1 MADVEM
7 TDAAASAPKPKTTKA
22 SGSGADLGDKKRFEV
37 KKAVWPAYH
46 EWRLTRFKWNAVAL
60 WAWDIVV
67 DNCAICRNHIMDLCI
82 DCQANQAS
90 ATSEECTVAW
100 GICNTRQV
108 CPLDNR
114 DWEFQKYGR

>member
-1 MADVEM
+1 M
-7 TDAAASAPKPKTTKA
+7 AAAMEIDEEDFGEPSTSSSVPGEKP
-22 SGSGADLGDKKRFEV
+22 GNKKRFEV
-37 KKAVWPAYH
+37 K
-46 EWRLTRFKWNAVAL
+46 KWNAVAL

-82 DCQANQAS
+82 ECQANQAS

-100 GICNTRQV
+100 GVCNHAFHFHCISRWLKTRQV

-114 DWEFQKYGR
+114 EWEFQKYGH